1 MRRNRRKIDKTDN
14 SPPKMMYSGYRPY
27 YMYQP
32 QSFGPYMQP
41 DPRHLPRSVSS
52 LSLGDL
58 GLECLLSEDFD
69 SGDSDSRRFGR
80 RRLANCG
87 YIGLGYGYGYG
98 PLITTTNWH
107 TSTNA

>member
-1 MRRNRRKIDKTDN
+1 M
-14 SPPKMMYSGYRPY
+14 
-27 YMYQP
+27 
-32 QSFGPYMQP
+32 
-41 DPRHLPRSVSS
+41 SVSS

-98 PLITTTNWH
+98 PLIIGGGEKNLGLTIGGGGGG
-107 TSTNA
+107 